1 MNDHTPAPWTAHP
14 GNTKLSIDYWVVED
28 RNGQNIA
35 VCDKNNAHL
44 IAAAP
49 DLLEAVQRLL
59 AHDWWDGSWRDVNFA
74 RAVIA
79 KATGATP

>member
-1 MNDHTPAPWTAHP
+1 MSGHTPGPWIAEPIGVMGEWGIHT
-14 GNTKLSIDYWVVED
+14 E
-28 RNGQNIA
+28 NGRVDEIA
-35 VCDKNNAHL
+35 SCDKNNAHL

-49 DLLEAVQRLL
+49 DLLEAIQRLL

-79 KATGATP
+79 KATGDTP